1 MERVAVT
8 LQVGEVVHDKLW
20 RCSFVYKDTY
30 EIMTVQ
36 FIPLFH
42 RKLPQTPTSSGIQ
55 FSLAF
60 LSFRQTTDTVSC
72 QCKQPVCSNHSL
84 YGTKMIPQEKKKKK
98 KDKATVNFGPFQK
111 GKVKNI
117 SVNRL
122 LRRSSKHIFYS
133 EAGARTACSVSPV
146 SASGPHHP

>member
-42 RKLPQTPTSSGIQ
+42 RKLPQTPTPVRYPVQSRI
-55 FSLAF
+55 SLVPTNNRHRVMPMQATRM
-60 LSFRQTTDTVSC
+60 LQPLIIWYKDDT
-72 QCKQPVCSNHSL
+72 P
-84 YGTKMIPQEKKKKK
+84 GKKKKK
-98 KDKATVNFGPFQK
+98 TKQP
-111 GKVKNI
+111 
-117 SVNRL
+117 
-122 LRRSSKHIFYS
+122 
-133 EAGARTACSVSPV
+133 
-146 SASGPHHP
+146 

>member
-1 MERVAVT
+1 MPMQATRM
-8 LQVGEVVHDKLW
+8 LQPLIIW
-20 RCSFVYKDTY
+20 YKDD
-30 EIMTVQ
+30 
-36 FIPLFH
+36 
-42 RKLPQTPTSSGIQ
+42 TPG
-55 FSLAF
+55 
-60 LSFRQTTDTVSC
+60 
-72 QCKQPVCSNHSL
+72 K
-84 YGTKMIPQEKKKKK
+84 KKKKKK